1 MVVETHG
8 LPVLSPGH
16 LGHKIWENQSYGH
29 STILD
34 GIPQVYKGHT
44 YIYIEIDRLV
54 FFIYVFTDLFDY
66 LFIIH
71 ISLSLSSAIPKVQYV
86 VLFIY
91 LSSLMKMDGLPS
103 PII

>member
-1 MVVETHG
+1 LGGPGGALRVVVETHG
-8 LPVLSPGH
+8 LPFLSPGH

-71 ISLSLSSAIPKVQYV
+71 ISLSLSLQRHPDGSICS
-86 VLFIY
+86 FIY
-91 LSSLMKMDGLPS
+91 LF
-103 PII
+103 I